1 MAADPDYK
9 PPMSKVLSVL
19 MQGKTAR
26 DEEEDIAEDIA
37 LLRHAMQNRAA
48 VEDAL
53 KEVDK
58 VVGPDASARKIAGAL
73 KKKK

>member
-1 MAADPDYK
+1 MAAGPGYK

-19 MQGKTAR
+19 MAGKTAR

-48 VEDAL
+48 VDDAL
-53 KEVDK
+53 KEVDT
-58 VVGPDASARKIAGAL
+58 VVGPNASAQEIADVL
-73 KKKK
+73 KKA